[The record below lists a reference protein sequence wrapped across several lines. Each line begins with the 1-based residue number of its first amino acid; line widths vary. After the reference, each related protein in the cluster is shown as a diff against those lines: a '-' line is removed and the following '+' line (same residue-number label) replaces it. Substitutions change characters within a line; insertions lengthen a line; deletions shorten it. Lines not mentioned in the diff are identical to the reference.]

1 MAFYFEEEISVR
13 TILFET
19 ARPTNETTWYEY
31 RYFCD
36 GELAAKARYGEYIFL
51 QVDDNAH
58 TLRCEEYLCGA
69 SRPCSVCTNT
79 SDLVTLPAGTG
90 DLRIM
95 LREELGR
102 LCFAVQTFLS

>member
-1 MAFYFEEEISVR
+1 MR
-13 TILFET
+13 TIVFEVT
-19 ARPTNETTWYEY
+19 RPMNESTWYEY

-58 TLRCEEYLCGA
+58 TLRCEEYLYSA
-69 SRPCSVCTNT
+69 ARSRPVCTNT
-79 SDLVTLPAGTG
+79 SDMVFLPAGTE

-102 LCFAVQTFLS
+102 LCFAVQIFLP